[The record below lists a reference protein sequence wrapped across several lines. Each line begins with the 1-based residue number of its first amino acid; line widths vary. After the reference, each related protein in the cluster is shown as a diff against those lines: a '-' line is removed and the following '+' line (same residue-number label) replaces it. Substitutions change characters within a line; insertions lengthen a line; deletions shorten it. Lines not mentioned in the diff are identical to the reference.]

1 MYLKDDEIQK
11 EQQEKNGVERRQVL
25 TQHGEDLGMGGGRER
40 YIGCDA
46 HYSKTH
52 SVGDH
57 VCGLDIRE
65 QKSGYIE
72 ATVGEGGQKVAVEQ
86 HQVVLV
92 DGRGNVVLL
101 AGEDMLDPVRHL
113 GVREERKTYSLDRV
127 HANRLSHVLA
137 DVLPVVRVQH
147 KGQHQSQTHVESCE
161 SL

>member
-11 EQQEKNGVERRQVL
+11 EQQEENGVERRQVL
-25 TQHGEDLGMGGGRER
+25 TQYGEDLGMGGGRER

-113 GVREERKTYSLDRV
+113 GVREEGGSVQSRSRTRQSP
-127 HANRLSHVLA
+127 LSRTRRCPPRCSSTA
-137 DVLPVVRVQH
+137 QGTTPVPDPCRIV
-147 KGQHQSQTHVESCE
+147 
-161 SL
+161 

>member
-11 EQQEKNGVERRQVL
+11 EQQEENGVERRQVL
-25 TQHGEDLGMGGGRER
+25 TQYGEDLGMGGGRER

-113 GVREERKTYSLDRV
+113 GVREEREERTVSIAYTPIASLTYSPMSSPLFEYSTRDNTSPR
-127 HANRLSHVLA
+127 
-137 DVLPVVRVQH
+137 PM
-147 KGQHQSQTHVESCE
+147 
-161 SL
+161 